1 MELFYSKTISEG
13 GRVLDAE
20 ESGHC
25 IKVLRH
31 RAGDSIHVVDGHG
44 MLYRCT
50 IVDADPRAVG
60 FEVEEWVENYG
71 SHDYWLRMAVCPP
84 KNIDRF
90 EWFAEKATEI
100 GVDAITPL
108 FGDYSERK
116 VFKPE
121 RIGRLL
127 VSAAKQSH
135 KGAIPQ
141 LDEAM
146 SVKDFL
152 AQDHGGL
159 KLICY
164 CDEATGKIDIKDA
177 LRCPVEPGMTEE
189 VKPGMTKEV
198 EPGMTEADAG
208 VRRPGGA
215 LSVPQGECSQ
225 SLRVLNAPQE
235 SPQNKPMITIL
246 IGPEGDF
253 SRAEVAMALE
263 RGWQPVSLGDSRLRI
278 ETAALV
284 ATTAVYLHFSK

>member
-13 GRVLDAE
+13 GRVLDSD

-31 RAGDSIHVVDGHG
+31 RAGDTIHVVDGHG

-50 IVDADPRAVG
+50 VVDDNPRAVG
-60 FEVEEWVENYG
+60 FTVEEWVENYG
-71 SHDYWLRMAVCPP
+71 SHDYRLHMAVGPP

-100 GVDAITPL
+100 GVDVITPL
-108 FGDYSERK
+108 FGDYSERR

-121 RIGRLL
+121 RIERLL

-135 KGAIPQ
+135 KGAIPV
-141 LDEAM
+141 LEDACTVSE
-146 SVKDFL
+146 FL
-152 AQDHGGL
+152 RRGHDGL

-164 CDEATGKIDIKDA
+164 CDEIEGKIDIKDA
-177 LRCPVEPGMTEE
+177 LKCP
-189 VKPGMTKEV
+189 VKPGTTNDV
-198 EPGMTEADAG
+198 IPGPD
-208 VRRPGGA
+208 R
-215 LSVPQGECSQ
+215 
-225 SLRVLNAPQE
+225 E
-235 SPQNKPMITIL
+235 SKPMVTIL

-253 SRAEVAMALE
+253 SRAEMALALE

-284 ATTAVYLHFSK
+284 ATAAVYLRFSKHEA

>member
-1 MELFYSKTISEG
+1 MELFYSKDISEG
-13 GRVLDAE
+13 GRVLDPD

-25 IKVLRH
+25 VRVLRH
-31 RAGDSIHVVDGHG
+31 RRGDTINVVDGHG

-50 IVDADPRAVG
+50 IVDDDPRGVV
-60 FEVEEWVENYG
+60 FDIDEQVENYG

-84 KNIDRF
+84 KNADRF

-100 GVDAITPL
+100 GVDVITPL
-108 FGDYSERK
+108 FGDYSERR

-141 LDEAM
+141 LDEALT
-146 SVKDFL
+146 VTEFL
-152 AQDHGGL
+152 QQDHEGL

-177 LRCPVEPGMTEE
+177 L
-189 VKPGMTKEV
+189 
-198 EPGMTEADAG
+198 ANA
-208 VRRPGGA
+208 
-215 LSVPQGECSQ
+215 
-225 SLRVLNAPQE
+225 SLRSDIAFLPQKNASETQYHPLRE
-235 SPQNKPMITIL
+235 KPKVTIM

-253 SRAEVAMALE
+253 SRAEVALALE

-284 ATTAVYLHFSK
+284 ATAAVYLTFSK

>member
-1 MELFYSKTISEG
+1 MEIFYSKDISEG
-13 GRVLDAE
+13 GRTLDAD
-20 ESGHC
+20 ESAHC
-25 IKVLRH
+25 VRVLRH
-31 RAGDSIHVVDGHG
+31 RRGDTIHVVDGHG

-50 IVDADPRAVG
+50 IIDDDPRGVL
-60 FEVEEWVENYG
+60 FDVDEWVENYG

-100 GVDAITPL
+100 GVDVISPV
-108 FGDYSERK
+108 FGDYSERR

-135 KGAIPQ
+135 KAAIPR
-141 LDEAM
+141 LDEA
-146 SVKDFL
+146 VTVTEFL
-152 AQDHGGL
+152 NQDHDGL

-164 CDEATGKIDIKDA
+164 CDEATGKVDIKTALAACLAGDA
-177 LRCPVEPGMTEE
+177 EARWEPAWLSGTRHAERPTLHQASAHPE
-189 VKPGMTKEV
+189 GKP
-198 EPGMTEADAG
+198 
-208 VRRPGGA
+208 A
-215 LSVPQGECSQ
+215 L
-225 SLRVLNAPQE
+225 
-235 SPQNKPMITIL
+235 TIL

-253 SRAEVAMALE
+253 SRAEVALALE

-284 ATTAVYLHFSK
+284 ATAAVYLHFSK

>member
-1 MELFYSKTISEG
+1 MELFYSKNISDG
-13 GRVLDAE
+13 GRTLDPE
-20 ESGHC
+20 ESNHC

-31 RAGDSIHVVDGHG
+31 RRGDTIHVVDGHG

-50 IVDADPRAVG
+50 ITDDNPKAVA

-71 SHDYWLRMAVCPP
+71 NHNYWLHMAVCPP

-100 GVDAITPL
+100 GLDRITPL

-121 RIGRLL
+121 RIERLL
-127 VSAAKQSH
+127 VAAAKQSH
-135 KGAIPQ
+135 KGAIPE
-141 LDEAM
+141 LGDAVA
-146 SVKDFL
+146 VKEFL
-152 AQDHGGL
+152 AADHPGL

-177 LRCPVEPGMTEE
+177 LNKAP
-189 VKPGMTKEV
+189 
-198 EPGMTEADAG
+198 
-208 VRRPGGA
+208 
-215 LSVPQGECSQ
+215 
-225 SLRVLNAPQE
+225 SLARKGSDCAEE
-235 SPQNKPMITIL
+235 SPRKPSITIL

-253 SRAEVAMALE
+253 SRAEVALALE

-284 ATTAVYLHFSK
+284 ATAAVYLHYS

>member
-1 MELFYSKTISEG
+1 MELFYSKNITEG
-13 GRVLDAE
+13 GRVLDSD
-20 ESGHC
+20 ESAHC

-31 RAGDSIHVVDGHG
+31 RTGDVINVVDGHG

-50 IVDADPRAVG
+50 VVDDNPRGVV
-60 FEVEEWVENYG
+60 FDVNEWVENYG
-71 SHDYWLRMAVCPP
+71 SHDYRLRMAVCPP

-100 GVDAITPL
+100 GVDVITPL

-121 RIGRLL
+121 RIERLL

-135 KGAIPQ
+135 KGAIPR

-146 SVKDFL
+146 TVSEFL
-152 AQDHGGL
+152 RQDHDGL

-164 CDEATGKIDIKDA
+164 CDEAAGKIDIKEALDREFESAGLSHARQILFEVSEGASPQKNLPLHQADA
-177 LRCPVEPGMTEE
+177 QSATDPS
-189 VKPGMTKEV
+189 VKPGSDM
-198 EPGMTEADAG
+198 
-208 VRRPGGA
+208 
-215 LSVPQGECSQ
+215 SS
-225 SLRVLNAPQE
+225 
-235 SPQNKPMITIL
+235 KPMVTIM

-253 SRAEVAMALE
+253 SRAEVALALE

-284 ATTAVYLHFSK
+284 ATTAVYLHFSR